1 MKLLRYFAAAAV
13 ILGASFTSRADFR
26 YGAEAGVGLTNL
38 SFKQDIVDV
47 TGAVGPRLGVT
58 GEMMFP
64 GLGFGLRLGALYTMN
79 GAKMDLGS
87 RWMWQSQGYG
97 KEHVMLHTLELPVN
111 LEFKWTKMNGF
122 EDTLAPFVFGGPVFT
137 FNIAHSKC
145 KTMQFPFGS
154 VGLRAGIGAEIL
166 RRWQVTGAYTWGM
179 TYTIKARQLQDYS
192 ARNRFWSVGVTYFF

>member
-1 MKLLRYFAAAAV
+1 
-13 ILGASFTSRADFR
+13 
-26 YGAEAGVGLTNL
+26 
-38 SFKQDIVDV
+38 
-47 TGAVGPRLGVT
+47 
-58 GEMMFP
+58 
-64 GLGFGLRLGALYTMN
+64 
-79 GAKMDLGS
+79 
-87 RWMWQSQGYG
+87 
-97 KEHVMLHTLELPVN
+97 MLHTLELPVN

-192 ARNRFWSVGVTYFF
+192 ARNRFWSVGVLSLIHIFRPTDGSTHRVRAGAMHRGAALHAQR